1 MECLTTLEKQIE
13 KNRIA
18 AEENP
23 DDVGILLSY
32 AQCCLRRD
40 LRLEAL
46 KTFQKV
52 LQIEKKAE
60 AYLSLAKIFAWQSH
74 YQEAFDELRSLFEM
88 DQMNVQG
95 HILLHLL
102 SDKTEIPDDL
112 KLRLSFVPSRELLAQ
127 QYIKL
132 ESERDIMI
140 REVVEYQSLVSGDP
154 APEPLMLYY
163 IEEAKKRVQRVLDA
177 IAKCDEWDRKAV
189 ALPGS
194 EHEEKLNHL
203 SETHDLDSL
212 ISAVKTNSF
221 VEIQPELSQE
231 APQVVE
237 HAEEYKHILE
247 HLVGQRGIE
256 KAVLISKDSRM
267 LALAGEL
274 GNMMELIAA
283 VIDGFESLKLLGS
296 PLCWSLE
303 CDSGMTIVEEVDD
316 NKILVVDCAS
326 GNLAVLRNIVDKS
339 AAEIAAVK

>member
-13 KNRIA
+13 KNRVA

-52 LQIEKKAE
+52 LQIEKKSE

-74 YQEAFDELRSLFEM
+74 YQEAFEELRSLFEI

-95 HILLHLL
+95 HILLHIL

-140 REVVEYQSLVSGDP
+140 REVVEYQALVNGDP

-177 IAKCDEWDRKAV
+177 IAKCDDWDRKAV
-189 ALPGS
+189 AVPGS
-194 EHEEKLNHL
+194 EHEEKLNHV
-203 SETHDLDSL
+203 SETNDIDSL
-212 ISAVKTNSF
+212 ISAVKTSSL
-221 VEIQPELSQE
+221 VDLPQE
-231 APQVVE
+231 APLQVAE
-237 HAEEYKHILE
+237 HADEYRQILE

-274 GNMMELIAA
+274 GNMMELISG
-283 VIDGFESLKLLGS
+283 VIDGFEALSLLGT

-303 CDSGMTIVEEVDD
+303 CDSGMTIVEEVEGD
-316 NKILVVDCAS
+316 KILVVDCAS